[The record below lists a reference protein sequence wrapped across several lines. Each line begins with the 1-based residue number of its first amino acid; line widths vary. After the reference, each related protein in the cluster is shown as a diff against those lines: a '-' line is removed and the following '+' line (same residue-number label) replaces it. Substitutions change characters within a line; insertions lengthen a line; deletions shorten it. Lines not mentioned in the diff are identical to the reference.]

1 MPRRLTDE
9 ERAFLELQE
18 KEQEE
23 EEKVEVSPTR
33 PVVPLPLIA
42 VVRARRL
49 ADIFTDSLYGSTQ
62 ATIGDY
68 QETRARRQ
76 ESLGHDDFAKELL
89 KRADINEQQAQESA
103 YQAKYG
109 EEVMNCL
116 NKGMIKKYIK
126 N

>member
-23 EEKVEVSPTR
+23 EQKVEVSPTR

-42 VVRARRL
+42 QIRARRL
-49 ADIFTDSLYGSTQ
+49 AEIFANSLYGSTQ
-62 ATIGDY
+62 ATIGDF

-76 ESLGHDDFAKELL
+76 ESLGHDDFSKELL
-89 KRADINEQQAQESA
+89 KRADINEQQAEETA
-103 YQAKYG
+103 FQAKYG
-109 EEVMNCL
+109 EDGLEQF
-116 NKGMIKKYIK
+116 K
-126 N
+126 NLIST